1 MAESPNF
8 LRTVYPYASFP
19 RLVLEPGIA
28 HPIWITDT
36 TLRDGQQGA
45 GPFAKEHM
53 VAVYRFLHRLGGPKG
68 IVRQTEMFVQLQED
82 RRAIEAC
89 IELGL
94 PFPKVVGWVR
104 PNEADLVWAKRLGL
118 LEVGV
123 LMSVSDN
130 HIYRKLRKDR
140 KSVRETYRRS
150 LVQALEMGL
159 DVSLHLEDVTRSDV
173 YDFLVP
179 FLQEVRRLQD
189 EAGKPVG
196 VRLCDTLGLGV
207 PLDRTPLPRGVPAL
221 VRTALEE
228 VGLSSEQLEWHG
240 HNDFHMAQAN
250 ALAAWASGCSGVNG
264 TFFGVGERA
273 GNTPIDALVLAYIGL
288 KGDED
293 GMEPGVLSEAA
304 AYFQGTMGVSIPGRY
319 PLFGKEALRTKA
331 GIHAYG
337 MLNDEETY
345 SAFDTHALLGLKPSV
360 TVSKTS
366 GVSGLAQWINAHFG
380 LEGDLC
386 LTKETKEVR
395 EVFRAIKESYEAG
408 RVSDYQ
414 DAEVLEMVEVHAP
427 GLYRRLMGLQQDGRG
442 ATGDIDSQ
450 PGGKDGANERD

>member
-1 MAESPNF
+1 
-8 LRTVYPYASFP
+8 
-19 RLVLEPGIA
+19 
-28 HPIWITDT
+28 
-36 TLRDGQQGA
+36 
-45 GPFAKEHM
+45 
-53 VAVYRFLHRLGGPKG
+53 
-68 IVRQTEMFVQLQED
+68 MFVQLQED

-94 PFPKVVGWVR
+94 PFPKVIGWVR
-104 PNEADLVWAKRLGL
+104 PNEADLVWANRLGL
-118 LEVGV
+118 SEVGV

-150 LVQALEMGL
+150 VVQALEMGL

-173 YDFLVP
+173 YDFLMP

-221 VRTALEE
+221 VRMTLEE

-240 HNDFHMAQAN
+240 HNDFHMAHAN

-273 GNTPIDALVLAYIGL
+273 GNTPIDALALAYIGL
-288 KGDED
+288 KGDDD

-304 AYFQGTMGVSIPGRY
+304 AYFQETMGVLIPGRY

-366 GVSGLAQWINAHFG
+366 GVSGVAQWINAHFG

-386 LTKETKEVR
+386 LTKETKEIQ

-427 GLYRRLMGLQQDGRG
+427 GLYQRLMGLQQDGRG

-450 PGGKDGANERD
+450 PGGKDGTN